1 MHVADV
7 RDDGDIGLHHLAK
20 IPDLPRAVHARL
32 DHRRL
37 MRVGEAQQRL
47 RRADLIIIVGRGLER
62 MELHAQ
68 YRGDHFLCC
77 RLADAARHLHKGNRK
92 LRTVPR
98 GQVLERKQRV
108 RHLDVKLSG
117 QQRFRHAGAQTA
129 LRARGNRL
137 FDIVMPVEALADERQ
152 ENFAAL
158 NGAAVGVHAE
168 DLRRPL
174 ALQQLAVHRRE

>member
-37 MRVGEAQQRL
+37 MRAGEAQQRL
-47 RRADLIIIVGRGLER
+47 RRADLVIIVGRGLER

-77 RLADAARHLHKGNRK
+77 RLADAARHLHKG
-92 LRTVPR
+92 
-98 GQVLERKQRV
+98 
-108 RHLDVKLSG
+108 D
-117 QQRFRHAGAQTA
+117 
-129 LRARGNRL
+129 
-137 FDIVMPVEALADERQ
+137 
-152 ENFAAL
+152 
-158 NGAAVGVHAE
+158 
-168 DLRRPL
+168 
-174 ALQQLAVHRRE
+174 